1 MQYANDDL
9 LLKTIQDNGSG
20 YRSKAFKE
28 THKVNSLAVY
38 PRLHMKVVACG
49 VSRAAHESDHLA
61 LLNLLSR
68 CDADGRAMSVKC
80 FKTIPMVNFDMV
92 AVAFLHGG
100 QNSGTCTCK
109 GIQDAAT
116 GHTNLNYISHE
127 LKRLFSHM
135 DPIGRIGV
143 TEHTRK
149 AAYGTVH
156 GQRSIGGP
164 QGIFTLLPESAT
176 LRTAD
181 LLIPHD
187 LPAPDPTA
195 H

>member
-1 MQYANDDL
+1 MVVLRLYAKAVILSVQYANDDL

-92 AVAFLHGG
+92 AVAPAPGVDAVGDGHGTG
-100 QNSGTCTCK
+100 GSCQNRRSRRSGDVGSVMVIDLAGERVLPVSEVGGDGECLRQ
-109 GIQDAAT
+109 G
-116 GHTNLNYISHE
+116 
-127 LKRLFSHM
+127 
-135 DPIGRIGV
+135 P
-143 TEHTRK
+143 
-149 AAYGTVH
+149 
-156 GQRSIGGP
+156 GQRTDG
-164 QGIFTLLPESAT
+164 
-176 LRTAD
+176 
-181 LLIPHD
+181 
-187 LPAPDPTA
+187 
-195 H
+195 